1 MVHCATT
8 VYCLFHF
15 VAVVVIVPVPITF
28 SLSRITY
35 SHLHEHTYETEAVN
49 LTRTHACVCLWVYS
63 WLLCSIALR
72 GNCLC
77 ECECVYDDVVV
88 WFANT
93 TYLAVYL
100 FCVVM
105 LTFFSPCIIPRFF
118 VSTVRHCCLARTYTR
133 QRAIIVSSYLC
144 LSVSLLF
151 RGNNN
156 SLKWHMHIERHTYSL
171 THSQLT
177 FLPFPNTHTT
187 KKFSV

>member
-1 MVHCATT
+1 MVHCTTT

-49 LTRTHACVCLWVYS
+49 LTRTHACVLVWVYS

-72 GNCLC
+72 GNCVC
-77 ECECVYDDVVV
+77 ECKCVYDDVVV

-118 VSTVRHCCLARTYTR
+118 STVRHCYSARTYTR
-133 QRAIIVSSYLC
+133 QRAIIVSSYLVYPFHYFSAVTTIVWNDIC
-144 LSVSLLF
+144 ILNGVLTRSLAT
-151 RGNNN
+151 NIP
-156 SLKWHMHIERHTYSL
+156 S
-171 THSQLT
+171 
-177 FLPFPNTHTT
+177 FPPHAHDE
-187 KKFSV
+187 KI